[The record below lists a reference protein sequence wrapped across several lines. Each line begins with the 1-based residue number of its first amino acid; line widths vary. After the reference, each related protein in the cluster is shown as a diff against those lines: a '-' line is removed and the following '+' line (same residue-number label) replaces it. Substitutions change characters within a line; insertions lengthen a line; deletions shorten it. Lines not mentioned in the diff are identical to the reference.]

1 MLNIDLTTD
10 NLRVL
15 TMDATQNTKVVIKDK
30 GGNRRI
36 ASVRYETVREL
47 VPRVNDATI
56 ETGHETI
63 GLKEQSTTQL
73 VIQLI

>member
-1 MLNIDLTTD
+1 MFNIDLTTD

-15 TMDATQNTKVVIKDK
+15 TADATQNTKVVIKDK
-30 GGNRRI
+30 DGNRQI
-36 ASVRYETVREL
+36 ASVRYETVRKL
-47 VPRVNDATI
+47 VPKVDDATI

>member
-47 VPRVNDATI
+47 VPVIADATI

-63 GLKEQSTTQL
+63 ETKEQSRTQL
-73 VIQLI
+73 IIQLL